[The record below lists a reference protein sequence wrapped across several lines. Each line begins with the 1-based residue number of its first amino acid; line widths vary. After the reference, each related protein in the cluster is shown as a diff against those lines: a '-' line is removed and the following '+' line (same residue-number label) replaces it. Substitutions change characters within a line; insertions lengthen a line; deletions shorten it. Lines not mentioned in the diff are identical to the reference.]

1 MLDQEIE
8 ALLSAIARQKSDV
21 KVLGTLI
28 RAFYTHYVDNLD
40 AFRTI
45 YCHTQM
51 FASSSPKLDEA
62 TLREEIHPRTG
73 HLFDVLEQR
82 LVAEGASNSDRKR
95 ARQLA
100 FTAWTS
106 ALGLVTMLGVADAA
120 DDPVMHSETSLVKT
134 LSRVF
139 DEAV

>member
-1 MLDQEIE
+1 MTAFLDQEIK
-8 ALLSAIARQKSDV
+8 ALLAAIARQKSDD

-28 RAFYTHYVDNLD
+28 KAFYMHYVDNLE

-82 LVAEGASNSDRKR
+82 LVVEGATKSDRKR
-95 ARQLA
+95 ARQIA

-106 ALGLVTMLGVADAA
+106 ALGLVTMPRLLCLAED
-120 DDPVMHSETSLVKT
+120 SQKS
-134 LSRVF
+134 
-139 DEAV
+139 